1 MILDLSD
8 HGSKSTPKIPV
19 IDTKKLLSN
28 YNRETKL
35 KIEDNSDKIVKKILK
50 KLNLPNDVEEI
61 FQQHEIDIDAF
72 KLLRKADLLEMGVKN
87 PNFIENI
94 LLEVAKNQ

>member
-8 HGSKSTPKIPV
+8 HGSKSTPKMPV

-35 KIEDNSDKIVKKILK
+35 KIEDNSDKIMKKILQEL
-50 KLNLPNDVEEI
+50 KLSNDVEEI

-72 KLLRKADLLEMGVKN
+72 KLLRKADLLEMGIKN
-87 PNFIENI
+87 LNFIESI